1 MLEFTRYSIQKV
13 DDLKDFFTICYI
25 IIDDIYKEIVPCEIQ
40 NRRNVLE
47 SKLSDSEI
55 IAISLVGETAT
66 IDSEKAWFNFVKK
79 NFKELFPKI
88 GDRSRFN
95 RTKRN
100 LYTTIGLIQRKFF
113 ELTNMHKNS
122 INIVDSIPVPVSKF
136 GRAYFS
142 KCFNDIA
149 AYGYCASK
157 KETYYG
163 LKLHALVT
171 TEGYVT
177 NFLVTAANIDD
188 RDALLELTSS
198 HRSLQIIGDKGYVS
212 DDLAKAIAN
221 EQSNLLF
228 ALKRKNSK
236 DPYPKGLRNYFTKTR
251 RRIETSF
258 SQLASQFSINRVFAK
273 SKLGL
278 MTRITLKVLAHN
290 VCYFINSLCRNSDS
304 IGKIKHLVFG

>member
-1 MLEFTRYSIQKV
+1 MLEFTNYSIQKV
-13 DDLKDFFTICYI
+13 DDLKDFFTVCYT
-25 IIDDIYKEIVPCEIQ
+25 IIDDIYKDLIPYKIQ

-55 IAISLVGETAT
+55 ITISLVGEVAT
-66 IDSEKAWFNFVKK
+66 IDSENAWFNFVKN

-100 LYTTIGLIQRKFF
+100 LYTTIREIQSKFF
-113 ELTNMHKNS
+113 ELTNMHNS
-122 INIVDSIPVPVSKF
+122 SIRIVDSMPIPVSKF

-142 KCFNDIA
+142 KCFKDVA
-149 AYGYCASK
+149 AYSYCASK
-157 KETYYG
+157 KETYFG

-177 NFLVTAANIDD
+177 DFLVTAANIDD
-188 RDALLELTSS
+188 RDPLLELTSS
-198 HRSLQIIGDKGYVS
+198 YRNIQIIGDKGYVS
-212 DDLAKAIAN
+212 DDLTKTIAN
-221 EQSNLLF
+221 EQSSILL

-236 DPYPKGLRNYFTKTR
+236 TPYPKGLRNYLSKIR
-251 RRIETSF
+251 RRVETSF
-258 SQLASQFSINRVFAK
+258 SQLASQFNINRVFAK

-278 MTRITLKVLAHN
+278 MTRITLKILAHN
-290 VCYFINSLCRNSDS
+290 VCYFINSLCGNADS
-304 IGKIKHLVFG
+304 IAHIKRLIFG